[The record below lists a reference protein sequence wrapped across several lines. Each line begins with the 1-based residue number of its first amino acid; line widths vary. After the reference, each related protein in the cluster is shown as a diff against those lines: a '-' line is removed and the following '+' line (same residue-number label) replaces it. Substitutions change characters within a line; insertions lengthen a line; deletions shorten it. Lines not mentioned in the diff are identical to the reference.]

1 MFQNK
6 INYLFALLVIC
17 MFDSCQPKDTFK
29 WNAGLSGPK
38 YYGNG
43 GPFVEYFYQG
53 ESIGGASTGGANQGW
68 GITNS
73 SASAGERFKP
83 VPDSIFVKWLCSADR
98 YKYEGGVKL
107 PRKKMLDLFEKGTV
121 DPFGDLVQY
130 GLITA
135 GMAPGGNVTVWL
147 QGGLASTE
155 ICKFK
160 IKKNDEYKE
169 NAETEKTE
177 KKNFASYEFLNSEV
191 NIFRYLHGIP
201 YKIWETGEKECQY
214 DIGYSTEDK
223 NKKDYSMAI
232 AGYTKDGSYVYS
244 NEDPIPY
251 INWNEKVNLDVKKY
265 KKMPVHFYM
274 QWISRDDQEWFEAEI
289 VLPND
294 LETQFLDFQKKYGKD
309 IFIIV
314 GMEKVLEN
322 EQYTFGRIWFENSK
336 GKKEIMKFRAA
347 KLNVSKT
354 RKIKYEVSKYS
365 LPKGFVFPKWEGREP
380 LTKPTDF
387 DYWQE
392 K

>member
-1 MFQNK
+1 MSQSK
-6 INYLFALLVIC
+6 IYYLYALLGTC
-17 MFDSCQPKDTFK
+17 FLTSCQPKDTFD
-29 WNAGLSGPK
+29 WNAGFSAPK
-38 YYGNG
+38 NYIAG
-43 GPFVEYFYQG
+43 GAYIEYFYQG
-53 ESIGGASTGGANQGW
+53 KSITGVSTNMGINPGW
-68 GITNS
+68 GITS
-73 SASAGERFKP
+73 GGYVGGEKFKP
-83 VPDSIFVKWLCSADR
+83 VPDSISVSWTDGFDLIE
-98 YKYEGGVKL
+98 YKGGYKL
-107 PRKKMLDLFEKGTV
+107 PREKILELFEKKHS
-121 DPFGDLVQY
+121 DSFGDQTQFKL
-130 GLITA
+130 LTI
-135 GMAPGGNVTVWL
+135 GMAPGGNMTLWL
-147 QGGLASTE
+147 QGGLKSVE

-160 IKKNDEYKE
+160 VQYFGKQERYDKNSISLWTSTGEEAKE
-169 NAETEKTE
+169 ILKYIYT
-177 KKNFASYEFLNSEV
+177 
-191 NIFRYLHGIP
+191 HGIP
-201 YKIWETGEKECQY
+201 YKIWETGEKEYQY
-214 DIGYSTEDK
+214 NIGYSTEDK

-244 NEDPIPY
+244 NEDPITY
-251 INWNEKVNLDVKKY
+251 IDWNKKVNLDVKKY
-265 KKMPVHFYM
+265 KKLPVHFYM

-294 LETQFLDFQKKYGKD
+294 LENQFLDFQKKYGKD

-387 DYWQE
+387 DYWEE